1 MERVGAASDRVL
13 LRRLREVMAGTGSAQ
28 ARLSQVVKVV
38 AANMVAEVC
47 SVYLLRAG
55 EVLELF
61 ATEGLKPEAVH
72 VTRLRTGEGLV
83 GDIAAH
89 ARPLNL
95 PDAQAHPQYAYR
107 PETGEEIY
115 HSFLGVPIMRANRV
129 IGVLVVQNRTRRR
142 YADEEVEA
150 LETVAMVISEVV
162 GSGQLISREEIAEV
176 DGIATL
182 PHRLTGRVLAEGIA
196 VGTAVLHEPHI
207 VVEKTIAEDIGLE
220 KRRLQKGVG
229 QLRASVDEM
238 VSATEQHIGS
248 DSREVLE
255 TYRMFANDAGWLR
268 KMHEAVE
275 SGLTAEAAVQKVQ
288 IDNRMRM
295 QSVSDPYLKE
305 RLSDLDDLANRLL
318 LHVIGRA
325 GTASAGKLP
334 EDAILFARSMGPAEL
349 LDYEAARPKAVVL
362 EEGSPTSHVAI
373 VARSLGIPMLGRCE
387 GAIRRVDFGD
397 PIIVDADH
405 GQIYIR
411 PAEDIV
417 AAFRK
422 SLDDRREREAK
433 YQALRDLPAVT
444 RCGET
449 IHLKLNAG
457 LLVDVG
463 QMNAMAADGI
473 GLYRTELLF
482 MVRHTFP
489 NLEAQVEVYSKVLD
503 EAGDRPVCF
512 RTLDIGGDKVL
523 PYMPRGEETEENPAM
538 GWRAIRLALDRP
550 AILKTQLRALLRAAA
565 GRRLDVMFPMIAEA
579 AELIRAKEI
588 FERERRRLGRQGLAE
603 PKEIRVG
610 TMLEVPSLAFQLDAV
625 LPHVDFISVGSNDL
639 AQFLFAADR
648 GSSRIADRYDPLAP
662 AMLAFLRHVARACR
676 AAGKPLAVCG
686 EMAARPVE
694 AMALIG
700 LGIRELSMP
709 SSSLGPVKEMVR
721 SLTIPL
727 LADYL
732 ERIVTLPDHSLR
744 SRLISF
750 AQDHGVVV

>member
-1 MERVGAASDRVL
+1 
-13 LRRLREVMAGTGSAQ
+13 MAGTGSAQ

-47 SVYLLRAG
+47 SIYLLRAG

-95 PDAQAHPQYAYR
+95 PDAQAHPQFAYR
-107 PETGEEIY
+107 PETGEEVY

-162 GSGQLISREEIAEV
+162 GSGQLIPREEIAEV

-229 QLRASVDEM
+229 QLRASIDEM
-238 VSATEQHIGS
+238 MSATEQHIGS

-318 LHVIGRA
+318 LHVTGRA
-325 GTASAGKLP
+325 GTAAAGKLP

-373 VARSLGIPMLGRCE
+373 VARSLGIPMIGRCE

-433 YQALRDLPAVT
+433 YLSLRDLPAVT

-463 QMNAMAADGI
+463 QVKALAADGI

-489 NLEAQVEVYSKVLD
+489 NLDAQIEIYSRVLD
-503 EAGDRPVCF
+503 EAGGRPVCF

-523 PYMPRGEETEENPAM
+523 PYMPGDVEAEENPAM

-579 AELIRAKEI
+579 AELIRAKDI

-603 PKEIRVG
+603 PKEVRVG

-639 AQFLFAADR
+639 TQFLFAADR
-648 GSSRIADRYDPLAP
+648 GSARIADRYDPLSP
-662 AMLAFLRHVARACR
+662 PMLSFLRHVARACR

-686 EMAARPVE
+686 EMAAKPVE

-709 SSSLGPVKEMVR
+709 ASAHGPVKEMVR
-721 SLTIPL
+721 SLVIPP

-732 ERIVTLPDHSLR
+732 DQIIALPDHSLR

-750 AQDHGVVV
+750 AQDHGVAV

>member
-1 MERVGAASDRVL
+1 
-13 LRRLREVMAGTGSAQ
+13 MAGTGSAQ
-28 ARLSQVVKVV
+28 ARLSLVVKVV

-115 HSFLGVPIMRANRV
+115 HSFLGVPIMRASRV

-238 VSATEQHIGS
+238 MQATEQHIGS

-318 LHVIGRA
+318 LHVIGRT
-325 GTASAGKLP
+325 GTAAAGKMP
-334 EDAILFARSMGPAEL
+334 EDAILFARNMGPAEL
-349 LDYEAARPKAVVL
+349 LDYEASRPKAVVL

-397 PIIVDADH
+397 PVIVDADH

-433 YQALRDLPAVT
+433 YLGLRDLPAVT

-449 IHLKLNAG
+449 IRLKLNAG

-463 QMNAMAADGI
+463 QVNAMAADGI

-489 NLEAQVEVYSKVLD
+489 NLEAQVEIYSKVLD
-503 EAGDRPVCF
+503 EAGERPVCF

-523 PYMPRGEETEENPAM
+523 PYMPRDGAEKEENPAM

-565 GRRLDVMFPMIAEA
+565 GRRLDVMFPMVAEA

-588 FERERRRLGRQGLAE
+588 FERERRRLGRQGLKE
-603 PKEIRVG
+603 PAEIRIG

-625 LPHVDFISVGSNDL
+625 LPQVDFISVGSNDL
-639 AQFLFAADR
+639 TQFLFAADR
-648 GSSRIADRYDPLAP
+648 GSSRIADRYDPLSP
-662 AMLAFLRHVARACR
+662 PMLGFLRHVARACT
-676 AAGKPLAVCG
+676 AVGKPLAVCG

-700 LGIRELSMP
+700 LGVRELSMP
-709 SSSLGPVKEMVR
+709 ASALGPVKEMVR
-721 SLTIPL
+721 SLAIPP

-732 ERIVTLPDHSLR
+732 EQIISLPDHSLR
-744 SRLISF
+744 SRLMSF
-750 AQDHGVVV
+750 AQDHGVAI

>member
-28 ARLSQVVKVV
+28 ERLSQVVKVV

-47 SVYLLRAG
+47 SIYLLRAG

-83 GDIAAH
+83 GDIAAY

-142 YADEEVEA
+142 YAEEEVEA

-162 GSGQLISREEIAEV
+162 GSGQLIPREEIAEV

-207 VVEKTIAEDIGLE
+207 VVEKTIAEDIALE

-229 QLRASVDEM
+229 QLRASIDEM
-238 VSATEQHIGS
+238 VQATEHIGS

-295 QSVSDPYLKE
+295 QSVSDPYLRE

-318 LHVIGRA
+318 QHITGRA
-325 GTASAGKLP
+325 GTAAGGKLP

-349 LDYEAARPKAVVL
+349 LDYESPRPKASVL

-373 VARSLGIPMLGRCE
+373 VARSLGIPMIGRCE
-387 GAIRRVDFGD
+387 GALRRVDSGD

-433 YQALRDLPAVT
+433 YRSLRDLPAVT
-444 RCGET
+444 RCGEQ
-449 IHLKLNAG
+449 IALKLNAG
-457 LLVDVG
+457 LLVDVP
-463 QMNAMAADGI
+463 QVEEMAADGI

-489 NLEAQVEVYSKVLD
+489 SLEAQIEIYSKVLD

-523 PYMPRGEETEENPAM
+523 PYMQRDGEKEKEENPAM
-538 GWRAIRLALDRP
+538 GWRAIRFALDRP

-565 GRRLDVMFPMIAEA
+565 AAQHHVPDDRRGARADPRQGHLRARAAPSRPPGPAGAEGGPHRHHA
-579 AELIRAKEI
+579 GSALARLPA
-588 FERERRRLGRQGLAE
+588 RRRAAACRFHVGGLE
-603 PKEIRVG
+603 RP
-610 TMLEVPSLAFQLDAV
+610 DAV
-625 LPHVDFISVGSNDL
+625 SV
-639 AQFLFAADR
+639 R
-648 GSSRIADRYDPLAP
+648 G
-662 AMLAFLRHVARACR
+662 
-676 AAGKPLAVCG
+676 
-686 EMAARPVE
+686 
-694 AMALIG
+694 
-700 LGIRELSMP
+700 
-709 SSSLGPVKEMVR
+709 
-721 SLTIPL
+721 
-727 LADYL
+727 
-732 ERIVTLPDHSLR
+732 R
-744 SRLISF
+744 SRL
-750 AQDHGVVV
+750 DPYCRPV

>member
-1 MERVGAASDRVL
+1 
-13 LRRLREVMAGTGSAQ
+13 MAGTGSAQ

-47 SVYLLRAG
+47 SIYLLRAG

-95 PDAQAHPQYAYR
+95 PDAQAHPQFAYR
-107 PETGEEIY
+107 PETGEEVY

-162 GSGQLISREEIAEV
+162 GSGQLIPREEIAEV

-229 QLRASVDEM
+229 QLRASIDEM
-238 VSATEQHIGS
+238 MSATEQHIGS

-318 LHVIGRA
+318 LHVTGRA
-325 GTASAGKLP
+325 GTAAAGKLP

-373 VARSLGIPMLGRCE
+373 VARSLGIPMIGRCE

-433 YQALRDLPAVT
+433 YLSLRDLPAVT

-463 QMNAMAADGI
+463 QVKALAADGI

-489 NLEAQVEVYSKVLD
+489 NLDAQVEIYSRVLD
-503 EAGDRPVCF
+503 EAGGRPVCF

-523 PYMPRGEETEENPAM
+523 PYMPGDVETEENPAM

-579 AELIRAKEI
+579 AELIRAKDI

-603 PKEIRVG
+603 PKEVRVG

-639 AQFLFAADR
+639 TQFLFAADR
-648 GSSRIADRYDPLAP
+648 GSARIADRYDPLSP
-662 AMLAFLRHVARACR
+662 PMLAFLRHVARACR

-686 EMAARPVE
+686 EMAAKPVE

-709 SSSLGPVKEMVR
+709 ASAHGPVKEMVR
-721 SLTIPL
+721 SLVIPP

-732 ERIVTLPDHSLR
+732 DQIIALPDHSLR

-750 AQDHGVVV
+750 AQDHGVAV